1 MILDK
6 LYPQQDLT
14 KQSPDKKTVR
24 FNHSE
29 VIFLR
34 FAFVVILLLSVLDIY
49 QDVESK
55 SSIAHIAGDFLM
67 FSAVISGLWIL
78 IGRAQR
84 LNKNIAQLQSAYFT
98 AKQDVQH
105 LSESKD
111 QLLKGFGEVIDAQLD
126 AWKLSQAEKEI
137 ALLML
142 KGLSHVE
149 IAEIRHTS
157 ERTVR
162 QQSLSVYAKSGVKGR
177 TDLAAFFLEDIL
189 NATHM
194 KTHSESANKL
204 L

>member
-1 MILDK
+1 MLLDK
-6 LYPQQDLT
+6 FYPQQDLT
-14 KQSPDKKTVR
+14 DQSPNRKSVR
-24 FNHSE
+24 FSHSE
-29 VIFLR
+29 VNFLR
-34 FAFVVILLLSVLDIY
+34 IIFVVVLFLSVLDIY
-49 QDVESK
+49 QDVETK
-55 SSIAHIAGDFLM
+55 SSISHIVGDVLM
-67 FSAVISGLWIL
+67 FSAVILGLWIL

-84 LNKNIAQLQSAYFT
+84 LNKNIAQLQNAYFI
-98 AKQDVQH
+98 AKQDVQT
-105 LSESKD
+105 LSESKE
-111 QLLKGFGEVIDAQLD
+111 QMLKGFGEVIDAQLD

-189 NATHM
+189 NATPSS
-194 KTHSESANKL
+194 HSESSNKL

>member
-1 MILDK
+1 MLLDK
-6 LYPQQDLT
+6 IYPQQDLT
-14 KQSPDKKTVR
+14 DPSPNRKAVR
-24 FNHSE
+24 FSHSE
-29 VIFLR
+29 VSLLR
-34 FAFVVILLLSVLDIY
+34 ITFAIVLFLSVLDIV
-49 QDVESK
+49 QDIESK
-55 SSIAHIAGDFLM
+55 SSIAHIVGDVLM
-67 FSAVISGLWIL
+67 FSAVVSGLWIL

-84 LNKNIAQLQSAYFT
+84 LNKNIAQLQNAYFT
-98 AKQDVQH
+98 AKQDVQN
-105 LSESKD
+105 LSESKE
-111 QLLKGFGEVIDAQLD
+111 QMLKGFGEVIDAQLD

-142 KGLSHVE
+142 KGLSHLE

-189 NATHM
+189 NATH
-194 KTHSESANKL
+194 SESSNKL

>member
-1 MILDK
+1 MLEK
-6 LYPQQDLT
+6 FFPQQDLFD
-14 KQSPDKKTVR
+14 QSKKNKEFR
-24 FNHSE
+24 FSHAELIILRMTLLVVLFFS
-29 VIFLR
+29 VFDIFH
-34 FAFVVILLLSVLDIY
+34 DIAT
-49 QDVESK
+49 K
-55 SSIAHIAGDFLM
+55 SSTAHLTVDFFL
-67 FSAVISGLWIL
+67 SGAIIIGLWIL

-84 LNKNIAQLQSAYFT
+84 LNKNIEQLQDAYFT
-98 AKQDVQH
+98 AKQDVQN
-105 LSESKD
+105 LSESKE
-111 QLLKGFGEVIDAQLD
+111 QMLKGFGEVIDIQLD

-189 NATHM
+189 NATHS
-194 KTHSESANKL
+194 KSHSESSNKL

>member
-1 MILDK
+1 MVL
-6 LYPQQDLT
+6 
-14 KQSPDKKTVR
+14 
-24 FNHSE
+24 
-29 VIFLR
+29 IFT
-34 FAFVVILLLSVLDIY
+34 ALDIY
-49 QDVESK
+49 HDITTKISMAYLA
-55 SSIAHIAGDFLM
+55 IDFLL
-67 FSAVISGLWIL
+67 SSVIILGLWIL
-78 IGRAQR
+78 IRRAQR
-84 LNKNIAQLQSAYFT
+84 LNENLVQLEDAYLT
-98 AKQDVQH
+98 AKQDAQN
-105 LSESKD
+105 LSESNI
-111 QLLKGFGEVIDAQLD
+111 QMLKGFGEVIDIQLD

-189 NATHM
+189 NATHSES
-194 KTHSESANKL
+194 HSESSNKL